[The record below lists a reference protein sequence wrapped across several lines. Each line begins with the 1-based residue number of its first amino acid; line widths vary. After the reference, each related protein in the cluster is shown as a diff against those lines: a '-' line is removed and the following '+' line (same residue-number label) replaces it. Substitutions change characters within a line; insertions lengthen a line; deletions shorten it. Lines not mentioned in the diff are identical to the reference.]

1 MPITNGYCTLAE
13 FKAYADI
20 TTTDATDDAFLE
32 DAIEAASRLIDAQ
45 TRRHFYAAT
54 ETRYFDVPAG
64 QIDDSV
70 LYLDEDL
77 LAVTTLTNGSSGAIT
92 SASYWLLP
100 PNASP
105 KWGVKLRPSS
115 GLSWDSDTAGDSEQA
130 ISIAGTWGY
139 SSTTPDDIK
148 QACLMIANAYRQK
161 RSGQSVEGTTRVTGA
176 GVVIEAGDIPKDA
189 ARLIQ
194 GYKKVF

>member
-64 QIDDSV
+64 QVDDSI

-77 LAVTTLTNGSSGAIT
+77 LAITTLTNGSSGTTAA
-92 SASYWLLP
+92 ASYRLLP

-148 QACLMIANAYRQK
+148 QACLLIANAYRQK
-161 RSGQSVEGTTRVTGA
+161 RSGQSVEGITRVTGA